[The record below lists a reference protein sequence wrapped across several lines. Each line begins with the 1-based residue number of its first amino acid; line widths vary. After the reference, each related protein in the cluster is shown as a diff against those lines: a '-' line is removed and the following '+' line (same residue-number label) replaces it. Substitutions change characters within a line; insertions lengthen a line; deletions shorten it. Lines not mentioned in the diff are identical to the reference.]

1 MRITRSNDFDQD
13 VETLFEPFTLA
24 SEIDRKYRSMGAR
37 NIEVLEIKTDG
48 DVLRVRTRREIP
60 AEVPRLLQRFL
71 GEWNTLVQTEEWRT
85 EGDRREG
92 TVKVE
97 IEGVPA
103 KVDGEVSM
111 RPHDGGSVV
120 DMDFR
125 VRSGIPLLGKK
136 LAEFVAGITAELLA
150 KEADFLRER
159 N

>member
-1 MRITRSNDFDQD
+1 MKNTQPTNAIIA
-13 VETLFEPFTLA
+13 VTLGCNA
-24 SEIDRKYRSMGAR
+24 KCKMCDI
-37 NIEVLEIKTDG
+37 
-48 DVLRVRTRREIP
+48 
-60 AEVPRLLQRFL
+60 
-71 GEWNTLVQTEEWRT
+71 WR
-85 EGDRREG
+85 
-92 TVKVE
+92 
-97 IEGVPA
+97 A

-159 N
+159 D